1 MTPEARDAPTVS
13 SRTPRAASTA
23 IRDFHDEGGH
33 RGTQTTYENVARRYQ
48 WKGMWDDVTSYVK
61 TCEEC
66 QKRARIRYEEP
77 LHPTVSRT
85 VWKKVGIDVVHMSE
99 ILEGYKYT
107 VFTQDDLFGWS
118 EGCAIKERNS
128 RNIAKFIYEDIICRH
143 GCPLKIVMD
152 GGSENKKLTKTLLED
167 YKIKQ
172 INISAY
178 HPQSNGLVERGHDA
192 ITNSLSKY
200 CSKQPNSWVRHLPLA
215 LWADRISIRRT
226 TGFSAFELL
235 YGRDC
240 LLPIELSLESWSVVD
255 WEGEI
260 TTREDLLTSRMRQ
273 LDQRNLHEAHA
284 ATNLRNSRLGN
295 KAHFDSTK
303 RLRSA
308 EQQLHV
314 GDLVLL
320 HNTIIQHSHSRK
332 LDDQWRG
339 PYRIREVPENS
350 TFYRLEELDGTLL
363 AASFA
368 GNRLKRFFTRP
379 ELDASRAE
387 LHNAIRVRS
396 FEDMGDEEED
406 AEDENDLDTG

>member
-1 MTPEARDAPTVS
+1 
-13 SRTPRAASTA
+13 
-23 IRDFHDEGGH
+23 
-33 RGTQTTYENVARRYQ
+33 
-48 WKGMWDDVTSYVK
+48 
-61 TCEEC
+61 
-66 QKRARIRYEEP
+66 
-77 LHPTVSRT
+77 
-85 VWKKVGIDVVHMSE
+85 
-99 ILEGYKYT
+99 
-107 VFTQDDLFGWS
+107 
-118 EGCAIKERNS
+118 
-128 RNIAKFIYEDIICRH
+128 
-143 GCPLKIVMD
+143 MD

-260 TTREDLLTSRMRQ
+260 TTREDLLTARMRQ
-273 LDQRNLHEAHA
+273 LDQRNIHEARA
-284 ATNLRNSRLGN
+284 AINLKNSRLGD

-303 RLRSA
+303 RLRTA
-308 EQQLHV
+308 AQQLHV

-320 HNTIIQHSHSRK
+320 HNTIIQHSHSCK
-332 LDDQWRG
+332 LDDQWRR
-339 PYRIREVPENS
+339 PYWIRKILEDS
-350 TFYRLEELDGTLL
+350 TFYRLEELYGTLL

-368 GNRLKRFFTRP
+368 ENRLKRFFTRS

-387 LHNAIRVRS
+387 LHDAIRVRS
-396 FEDMGDEEED
+396 SGDGD
-406 AEDENDLDTG
+406 GDGDDLDTG